1 MYTLS
6 ISRINL
12 PKFGGELKFEPN
24 AGIGQKGAFFKGPNM
39 KAGGTMSSNFIPPPA
54 LKRNI

>member
-1 MYTLS
+1 MVD
-6 ISRINL
+6 IRQ
-12 PKFGGELKFEPN
+12 KFLKSGLKFEPN
-24 AGIGQKGAFFKGPNM
+24 ARIGQKGAFFKGPNM

>member
-24 AGIGQKGAFFKGPNM
+24 AGIGQKGAFFKGLNM
-39 KAGGTMSSNFIPPPA
+39 KAGGIVSSNFISPPA
-54 LKRNI
+54 SGKNI